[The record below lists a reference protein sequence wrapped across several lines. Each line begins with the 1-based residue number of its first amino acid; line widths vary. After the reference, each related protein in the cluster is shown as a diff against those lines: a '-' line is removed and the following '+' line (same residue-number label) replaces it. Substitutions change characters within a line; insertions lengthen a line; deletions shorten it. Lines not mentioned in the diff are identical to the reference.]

1 MAITFEFK
9 IKQLEVA
16 PMLGDLENVVTR
28 VRYDYVG
35 TDENGVTSTFVGATP
50 MPAPNSNAY
59 KPFDQLTEGDV
70 VSWLEEVA
78 DKPHMQERITKAIQ
92 AQIAPKNVDMP
103 LPWAPVEET
112 PVIDPEL

>member
-50 MPAPNSNAY
+50 MPAPDSKSY
-59 KPFDQLTEGDV
+59 KPFDQLTEVDV
-70 VSWLEEVA
+70 ISWLEEVA
-78 DKPHMQERITKAIQ
+78 DKPHMQERITKGIQ
-92 AQIAPKNVDMP
+92 AQITPKNVDMP
-103 LPWAPVEET
+103 LPWAPVEE
-112 PVIDPEL
+112 VKPEV

>member
-9 IKQLEVA
+9 VKQLEVA

-28 VRYDYVG
+28 VRYDYIG
-35 TDENGVTSTFVGATP
+35 TDDQGNTFTFAGATP
-50 MPAPNSNAY
+50 MPAPNSKAY
-59 KPFDQLTEGDV
+59 RPFDQLTEADV

-92 AQIAPKNVDMP
+92 EKITPKNVDMP
-103 LPWAPVEET
+103 LPWVPVIET
-112 PVIDPEL
+112 PAIDPEI

>member
-35 TDENGVTSTFVGATP
+35 TDEEGNTASFAGATP
-50 MPAPNSNAY
+50 MPAPNSEAY
-59 KPFDQLTEGDV
+59 KPFDQLTEADV

-92 AQIAPKNVDMP
+92 QQVAPKNVDMP
-103 LPWAPVEET
+103 LPWAPVEE
-112 PVIDPEL
+112 VKPEI